1 MKMRFE
7 RTVGGAVAA
16 AVLAGALLLAPA
28 VDGLAAGD
36 GELLAVGAK
45 VPPLVGVDIEGKPFS
60 LEEELARGPV
70 FLVFWSI
77 F

>member
-1 MKMRFE
+1 MRFE
-7 RTVGGAVAA
+7 RKVGAAVAA
-16 AVLAGALLLAPA
+16 AVLTGILLLVPA
-28 VDGLAAGD
+28 VDGRAAGDDGLLAAG
-36 GELLAVGAK
+36 VK
-45 VPPLVGVDIEGKPFS
+45 VPPIVGVVLEGKPFS

>member
-1 MKMRFE
+1 MRFE
-7 RTVGGAVAA
+7 RKVGAAAAA

-28 VDGLAAGD
+28 VEGRAAGD
-36 GELLAVGAK
+36 GDLLAAGEKA
-45 VPPLVGVDIEGKPFS
+45 PPIVGVDIDGKPFS